1 MILVELHKQW
11 YRVESPVLSIR
22 TRQFFNIIVNVNGNE
37 YEVLKD
43 RTADRTGKSGII
55 DMLKMKLFADGKTL
69 NDLPMF
75 IDKPEDNKFPR
86 GPLNLGMDA
95 SGNLV
100 TVSSMMEDDPRN

>member
-1 MILVELHKQW
+1 
-11 YRVESPVLSIR
+11 
-22 TRQFFNIIVNVNGNE
+22 
-37 YEVLKD
+37 
-43 RTADRTGKSGII
+43 
-55 DMLKMKLFADGKTL
+55 MLKMKLFADGKTL